1 MLFPKFSLFLSE
13 LSWIGHLHFMQET
26 GDQPLLEETFVFF
39 HQKIISKVFLLH
51 FREEMHSHGHFK
63 AQNYT

>member
-1 MLFPKFSLFLSE
+1 
-13 LSWIGHLHFMQET
+13 MQET